1 VRILVAEDDP
11 VSLIRLERTLVKLGH
26 DVVTVSNGSDA
37 ITALLETG
45 GPLFAI
51 LDWNM
56 PGADGVDVCRAV
68 REREAPYVYVILLTA
83 RDRRE
88 DLVVALDSGAD
99 DYLTKPFDAAELKA
113 RLRSGVRVLE
123 LQDRLITA
131 QEALRV
137 EAMHDHL
144 TGLWNRRMI
153 VEQLGRELRRAG
165 HEKRPLAIA
174 LADVDFFKRVN
185 DTYGH
190 AAGDDV
196 LREIA
201 RRTRSVVRDY
211 DFVGRYGG
219 EEFLVLLPTCDDV
232 TARHVAERIRA
243 RVAAGA
249 VRAGDALIDV
259 TLSLGLAWT
268 GNAIEDASA
277 LIQIADA
284 ALYRAKAAGRN
295 NVAE

>member
-1 VRILVAEDDP
+1 VRILIAEDDP
-11 VSLIRLERTLVKLGH
+11 VSLLRLERTLVKLGH
-26 DVVTVSNGSDA
+26 EVLAVQNGKDA
-37 ITALLETG
+37 IAALLQPG
-45 GPLFAI
+45 GPLLAI
-51 LDWNM
+51 LDWMM

-68 REREAPYVYVILLTA
+68 RERQAPYVYVILLTG

-99 DYLTKPFDAAELKA
+99 DFLTKPFDAAELKA
-113 RLRSGVRVLE
+113 RLRSGMRVLD
-123 LQDRLITA
+123 LQDGLLKA

-153 VEQLGRELRRAG
+153 VEQLGRELHRAQ
-165 HEKRPLAIA
+165 HESRPLAIA

-185 DTYGH
+185 DTHGH
-190 AAGDDV
+190 SAGDEV

-201 RRTRSVVRDY
+201 LRIRSVVRGY

-219 EEFLVLLPTCDDV
+219 EEFLVVLPTCDAV
-232 TARHVAERIRA
+232 TARHVAERIRM
-243 RVAAGA
+243 RVEAGPIHT
-249 VRAGDALIDV
+249 GDATIDV

-268 GNAIEDASA
+268 GSATEDAPT
-277 LIQIADA
+277 LIEAADA

-295 NVAE
+295 TVAE